1 VAVAIG
7 FVPHLVKGGPL
18 PVRVAT
24 IALGVA
30 GLVLTIGGT
39 VVATRGRG
47 AWRRLG
53 AASLVLAATG
63 VVVLVV
69 SPPVAATNVPRPGI
83 AATPAGVGL
92 DHEEVTVRT
101 RDGVALAAWY
111 VPSTNRSAVV
121 LLHGAGS
128 TRSNVLDEAAVLA
141 RAGFGVLLLD
151 ARGHG
156 ESGGRAMDF
165 GWYGDLDVEAATA
178 YLATRSDVDD
188 DRIGAVGLS
197 MGGEQALGAS
207 GSNPLLRAVVA
218 EGATARQ
225 AADEAWLSDEYGV
238 RGLVQERLEQVQDVV
253 TDLLTSAGPPT
264 PIREAVAASG
274 RTRYLL
280 ITAGTVT
287 DEGNAAVHVA
297 AGAPDR
303 VEVWTVPGAGHTGG
317 LATAPEEWADR
328 VTGFLTAALDDER

>member
-1 VAVAIG
+1 
-7 FVPHLVKGGPL
+7 
-18 PVRVAT
+18 
-24 IALGVA
+24 
-30 GLVLTIGGT
+30 
-39 VVATRGRG
+39 
-47 AWRRLG
+47 
-53 AASLVLAATG
+53 
-63 VVVLVV
+63 
-69 SPPVAATNVPRPGI
+69 
-83 AATPAGVGL
+83 
-92 DHEEVTVRT
+92 
-101 RDGVALAAWY
+101 
-111 VPSTNRSAVV
+111 
-121 LLHGAGS
+121 
-128 TRSNVLDEAAVLA
+128 
-141 RAGFGVLLLD
+141 
-151 ARGHG
+151 
-156 ESGGRAMDF
+156 
-165 GWYGDLDVEAATA
+165 
-178 YLATRSDVDD
+178 VDD

-207 GSNPLLRAVVA
+207 GSNSLLRAVVA

-328 VTGFLTAALDDER
+328 VTDFLAAALVDEG